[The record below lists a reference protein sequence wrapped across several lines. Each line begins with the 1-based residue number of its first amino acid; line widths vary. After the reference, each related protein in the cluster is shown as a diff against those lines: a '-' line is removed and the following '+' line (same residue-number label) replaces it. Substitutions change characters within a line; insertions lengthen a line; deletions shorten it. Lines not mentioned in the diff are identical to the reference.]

1 MGLVIDRSD
10 GGTIASMRLVSKAWL
25 AAVREH
31 PIIPK
36 HKAVTRADD
45 LKKLCAIMPNMRG
58 VELSSAAR
66 RINLSPLSALSTLE
80 HVSLAGTASPHG
92 LAGAIELCAS
102 LRALPSSLRS
112 LQLQYVSF
120 CPKYIRSLKFVS
132 LRFLS
137 FRFWAFS
144 QPAVWDML
152 PYLPQLEVRF
162 ADVCPESM
170 ILGLH

>member
-10 GGTIASMRLVSKAWL
+10 RSTIASMRLVSKSWL

-36 HKAVTRADD
+36 HIAVTRADD

-58 VELSSAAR
+58 VKLSSAVG
-66 RINLSPLSALSTLE
+66 RINLTPLSALSTLE
-80 HVSLAGTASPHG
+80 HLSLGGIASLHG
-92 LAGAIELCAS
+92 LAGRAELHAS
-102 LRALPSSLRS
+102 LHVLPSSLRS

-144 QPAVWDML
+144 EPAVWDML
-152 PYLPQLEVRF
+152 PYLPQLEVRS
-162 ADVCPESM
+162 ADICPESM